1 MTQYDILN
9 HYFEW
14 LCKSVSGDILAEHRY
29 YRKLLMH
36 LHNTQF
42 YYSIP
47 KDEDRYNAGIDLRW
61 RFICENNYH
70 TSALNEL
77 EGPCSV
83 LEMILA
89 LAFYSEEVMDDPSY
103 GDRTGQWF
111 WGMITNLGL
120 GAMSDDRY
128 DKQYV
133 DDVVT
138 RFLDRKYDPDGR
150 GGLFR
155 IRNCK
160 HDLRRVEIFH
170 QLCWYLNSLN
180 GDGYR

>member
-9 HYFEW
+9 QYFEW
-14 LCKSVSGDILAEHRY
+14 LYRSVCKNGFLREVS

-47 KDEDRYNAGIDLRW
+47 KDADRAGAGVDLRW
-61 RFICENNYH
+61 RFVCESNYNVNV
-70 TSALNEL
+70 LNEM

-83 LEMILA
+83 LEMMIA
-89 LAFYSEEVMDDPSY
+89 LAMYCEDHIMDDTGY

-111 WGMITNLGL
+111 WGMITNLGI
-120 GAMSDDRY
+120 GDMTDDKF
-128 DKQYV
+128 DKQHV
-133 DDVVT
+133 DDVIT
-138 RFLDRKYDPDGR
+138 RFLDRKYDPDGK

-155 IRNCK
+155 IRNCT
-160 HDLRRVEIFH
+160 HDLRKVEIFY
-170 QLCWYLNSLN
+170 QLCWYLNSIT
-180 GDGYR
+180 

>member
-1 MTQYDILN
+1 MTHNDLLN

-14 LCKSVSGDILAEHRY
+14 LYKSTCGCGISEEIS

-36 LHNTQF
+36 LHSTQF
-42 YYSIP
+42 YYSMS
-47 KDEDRYNAGIDLRW
+47 KDADRAAAGVDLRW
-61 RFICENNYH
+61 RFVCENNYDV
-70 TSALNEL
+70 SVLNEL

-89 LAFYSEEVMDDPSY
+89 LAFYCEEVMDDPAY
-103 GDRTGQWF
+103 GDRTAQWF

-120 GAMSDDRY
+120 GAMSDNLFDRR
-128 DKQYV
+128 YV

-138 RFLDRKYDPDGR
+138 RFLDRKYNPDGK

-155 IRNCK
+155 IRNCE

-170 QLCWYLNSLN
+170 QLCWYLNSIA
-180 GDGYR
+180 D

>member
-14 LCKSVSGDILAEHRY
+14 LCNSVCGDRILGGPS

-36 LHNTQF
+36 LHSTQF

-47 KDEDRYNAGIDLRW
+47 KDEDRYNAGVDLRW
-61 RFICENNYH
+61 RFICANNY
-70 TSALNEL
+70 SVEALGEL

-83 LEMILA
+83 LEMMIA
-89 LAFYSEEVMDDPSY
+89 LAIYCEEHIMDDPSY

-111 WGMITNLGL
+111 WGMVTNLGL
-120 GAMSDDRY
+120 GASYDGNFDRS
-128 DKQYV
+128 YV
-133 DDVVT
+133 EEVIT
-138 RFLDRKYDPDGR
+138 RFLDRKYEPDGK

-160 HDLRRVEIFH
+160 DDLRRVEIFH
-170 QLCWYLNSLN
+170 QLCWYLNSIT
-180 GDGYR
+180 